1 MDLKVGSNILQKID
15 YKQIVQEFTHFY
27 YTKITSNPMELFTI
41 GMINDHTRFN
51 INGTIFKHNEI
62 YTELNNMSFGTPLII
77 KIDTTN
83 SMDSGSRRIDILV
96 NGTMTKG
103 SITKSFSQSF
113 LLAYKDSWKIQN
125 SILNI
130 FI

>member
-15 YKQIVQEFTHFY
+15 YKQIVQEFTNFY
-27 YTKITSNPMELFTI
+27 YTKLTSNPMELFTI
-41 GMINDHTRFN
+41 GIINEHTRFN
-51 INGTIFKHNEI
+51 LNGTILKHHEI
-62 YTELNNMSFGTPLII
+62 YPELNNMSFGSPLVI
-77 KIDTTN
+77 KIDSTN

-103 SITKSFSQSF
+103 LITKHFTQSF